1 MSLAKLHPRLQ
12 DFVKDKWKD
21 LTPIQKE
28 AFDPIYQ
35 GKSCIIEAPT
45 SGGKTEAVLF
55 PLLTRI
61 APNKSTGFKVLY
73 IAPLKALLNDL
84 ALRVIPYAEMC
95 YKEAFKWHG
104 DVGQGEKVK
113 QMLFPSDILL
123 TTPES
128 IEAILLRKPNWVEV
142 FQNLETI
149 VIDEAHYFALT
160 ERGSHLISLL
170 QRIECDIKKQPQRIA
185 VSATIGNPD
194 DLLSWL
200 IGDKPDGKRI
210 QVTAKAE
217 KERDFM
223 IHYFMEDG
231 VNLHSHLYNQLIKKK
246 SIVFINS
253 RTSTEATAAR
263 INEINELTAAKVPVN
278 VRTHHSSVSK
288 KLRENAENS
297 IKQNNE
303 SSLNAIIST
312 STLELGIDIGD
323 LDQVIQIGS
332 LNSSGS
338 FLQRVGRT
346 GRRPGKPQYFRGLC
360 AEPGELVLLAACVS
374 LGMERVS
381 EKILFPKKAFHIL
394 AHQIICLCLQKL
406 GTTADNIWKTLSN
419 VACFS
424 QISRK
429 QFDILIN
436 HMIKED
442 FLRIVNGNVL
452 LISNKTENEFLRANW
467 KRLFAIFDTGPMYN
481 VVDGKKVIG
490 TLDSSF
496 ARSRELPFIFVL
508 GGLEW
513 NTINIDHE
521 LQQVSVKKNETGLA
535 PKWSAIANYDIPF
548 ELAQEIGKL
557 LMTNESPSFL
567 DSSAIH
573 ILKMQRNEHKALKWQ
588 PGKWVIDTSQESN
601 RIYLW
606 TFSGEKINRSIKILL
621 SEDLEAKI
629 DYDYK
634 HLSIDYGKGKIE
646 IANFLKLITS
656 LASKFKDELETL
668 AIQKIKAKWFSK
680 FSECVP
686 ESLGKQTI
694 CEKDYD
700 FEGLAREF
708 TKNVIKPVDN

>member
-1 MSLAKLHPRLQ
+1 MSLTKLHPRLQ

-28 AFDPIYQ
+28 SFDPIYQ

-61 APNKSTGFKVLY
+61 ASNNSTGFKVLY

-84 ALRVIPYAEMC
+84 ALRVIPYAKMC

-104 DVGQGEKVK
+104 DVSQGEKVK

-142 FQNLETI
+142 FQHLETI

-170 QRIECDIKKQPQRIA
+170 QRIECDLKKQPQRIA

-231 VNLHSHLYNQLIKKK
+231 ISLHSLLYNQLIKKK
-246 SIVFINS
+246 SIVFERS
-253 RTSTEATAAR
+253 RTATEETATR
-263 INEINELTAAKVPVN
+263 INEINKLTAAKIPVN

-288 KLRENAENS
+288 KMREEAEGS

-323 LDQVIQIGS
+323 LDQVIQIGG

-346 GRRPGKPQYFRGLC
+346 GRRPGKPQFFRGLC
-360 AEPGELVLLAACVS
+360 VEPDELVLLTACVN

-406 GTTADNIWKTLSN
+406 GTTADNIWNTLFKVS
-419 VACFS
+419 CFS
-424 QISRK
+424 QISRR
-429 QFDILIN
+429 QFDALVA

-442 FLRIVNGNVL
+442 YLRIVNGNLL
-452 LISNKTENEFLRANW
+452 LISNKTEDEFLRANW
-467 KRLFAIFDTGPMYN
+467 RRLFAIFDTGPMYN

-490 TLDSSF
+490 TLDSGF
-496 ARSRELPFIFVL
+496 ARTQKLPFVFVL
-508 GGLEW
+508 GGKEW
-513 NTINIDHE
+513 DAINIDHE

-535 PKWSAIANYDIPF
+535 PKWKTIASHDIPF
-548 ELAQEIGKL
+548 ELAQEVGKL
-557 LMTNESPSFL
+557 LMINEIPSFL
-567 DSSAIH
+567 DGSAIG
-573 ILKMQRNEHKALKWQ
+573 ILKIQRNEHKELKWQ
-588 PGKWVIDTSQESN
+588 PGKWIMDTSLESN

-606 TFSGEKINRSIKILL
+606 TFSGDKINRSIKILL
-621 SEDLEAKI
+621 SADMEVDI
-629 DYDYK
+629 NYDYK
-634 HLSIDYGKGKIE
+634 QIIIDFKKEE
-646 IANFLKLITS
+646 INVANFLESITALTSKSKEALES
-656 LASKFKDELETL
+656 LALQQMET
-668 AIQKIKAKWFSK
+668 KWFSK
-680 FSECVP
+680 FSECLP
-686 ESLGKQTI
+686 ETLTKQTI
-694 CEKDYD
+694 Y
-700 FEGLAREF
+700 FEGLAREL
-708 TKNVIKPVDN
+708 TKNVIKQVDN